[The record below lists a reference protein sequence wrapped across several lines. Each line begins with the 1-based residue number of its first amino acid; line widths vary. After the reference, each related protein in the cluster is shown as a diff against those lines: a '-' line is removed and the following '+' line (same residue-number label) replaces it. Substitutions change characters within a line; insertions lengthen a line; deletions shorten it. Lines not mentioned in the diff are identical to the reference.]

1 MKTKYT
7 LDSTN
12 TPVEVNGSETDTA
25 KIIARDEVHEV
36 GFLVTQF
43 LGVAVIPPSYDQK
56 RKGLSPLF
64 FETVF
69 TATSTKKKQKL
80 ERYRTWS
87 EAIAGHRSHY
97 KQLLEKI
104 NEESSRQRG

>member
-69 TATSTKKKQKL
+69 TATSTKKSKNWNGIEPGRRQL
-80 ERYRTWS
+80 QVI
-87 EAIAGHRSHY
+87 EAITNNY
-97 KQLLEKI
+97 
-104 NEESSRQRG
+104 